1 MNLRKVLPLFAFC
14 MALAL
19 SVIVAKPLIGYCNPN
34 ENRQLL
40 KLATFENGNAYRT
53 HNNIYWVLS
62 LNGSWRNM
70 GRQYGGLVR
79 EDLRQFYQDITEDVA
94 SRGIDKKAQL
104 KVAKQFADGL
114 SYNLHELLKGISE
127 TSGLDEDEVLLLNA
141 GMLNLSG
148 AILGAEPHSACSG
161 IAAWKSFTPD
171 GAMVFG
177 RNWDIDRKS
186 MQKYMKYLSVVVFNP
201 ELGNG
206 FANVHPLG
214 NIYLETGIN
223 DKGIFLELNN
233 GVYSDA
239 NMFEERENTVSTLVS
254 VLNQCNSLD
263 EAAKYLSGVPGDL
276 SYIIQIADSKDCVS
290 VERPTFGARVR
301 HSEQN
306 GVLAAYNSFIPP
318 YPKDWE
324 SKATQPRSSKEDP
337 RYQNLLNLANS
348 KEFYGKLNPE
358 GMKKLM
364 DIQME
369 NGGAT
374 HKGSVL
380 QVIAAPKNLTLWIR
394 GLDYSDWQEVNLT
407 GLFKKKPE
415 SGMK

>member
-1 MNLRKVLPLFAFC
+1 MNFRRALPFFALC
-14 MALAL
+14 ISLAL
-19 SVIVAKPLIGYCNPN
+19 SFILAGPPTGYCNTN
-34 ENRQLL
+34 EKNQLL
-40 KLATFENGNAYRT
+40 KVTTFEGGTAYKTRD
-53 HNNIYWVLS
+53 NIYWVLS
-62 LNGSWRNM
+62 LTGSWRNM
-70 GRQYGGLVR
+70 GRQYGGLVH

-94 SRGIDKKAQL
+94 ARGIDQKTQL
-104 KVAKQFADGL
+104 EVATQFADGL
-114 SYNLHELLKGISE
+114 NYNLHELLKGISE

-148 AILGAEPHSACSG
+148 AVLGAEPHSACSG
-161 IAAWKSFTPD
+161 IAAWKSYTPD

-186 MQKYMKYLSVVVFNP
+186 MKRYMKYLSVVVFNP
-201 ELGNG
+201 DSGNG
-206 FANVHPLG
+206 FANIHPLG

-223 DKGIFLELNN
+223 AKGLFLELNN

-254 VLNQCNSLD
+254 VLNQCDSLD
-263 EAAKYLSGVPGDL
+263 EATKYLSDVPGDL

-290 VERPTFGARVR
+290 VERPTFGSRVR
-301 HSEQN
+301 RSEQN
-306 GVLAAYNSFIPP
+306 GLLAAYNSFIPP

-324 SKATQPRSSKEDP
+324 SKATQPRSPKEDP
-337 RYQNLLNLANS
+337 RYQNLLNLANA
-348 KEFYGKLNPE
+348 KEFFGKLNPE

-374 HKGSVL
+374 HKGTVL
-380 QVIAAPKNLTLWIR
+380 QVITVPNTLNLWIR
-394 GLDYSDWQEVNLT
+394 GLDYSDWQEVNLKD
-407 GLFKKKPE
+407 LFKK
-415 SGMK
+415 